1 MDEIPTIIELLK
13 TKSIE
18 YRQAFHKRALEL
30 ELAARD
36 SGQDA
41 LAELYAEIVDQ
52 YLDMFDAA
60 WLLVEMDF
68 EELIA

>member
-1 MDEIPTIIELLK
+1 MDEIPTVIELLK

-18 YRQAFHKRALEL
+18 YRQAFHQRALEL
-30 ELAARD
+30 ELAARE
-36 SGQDA
+36 SGQDD

-52 YLDMFDAA
+52 YLDVFDDA
-60 WLLVEMDF
+60 WALEVMDF

>member
-36 SGQDA
+36 SG
-41 LAELYAEIVDQ
+41 
-52 YLDMFDAA
+52 
-60 WLLVEMDF
+60 
-68 EELIA
+68 